1 MVDGDRLEA
10 DSVELAA
17 EIAANAPLSVRGNKQ
32 AIGLLNACPELSDQ
46 QEAGLI
52 ALRESSFASEDLRE
66 GIRAFG
72 EKRPPQWTGR

>member
-1 MVDGDRLEA
+1 M
-10 DSVELAA
+10 
-17 EIAANAPLSVRGNKQ
+17 RGNKQ